1 MEVPGWPFVPWLFL
15 AGVAAMT
22 VFTVAQ
28 RPLESLVGLAT
39 IAAGLAAW
47 RLHGRKEGKCKP

>member
-1 MEVPGWPFVPWLFL
+1 
-15 AGVAAMT
+15 MT

>member
-1 MEVPGWPFVPWLFL
+1 VAVPGWPVVPWLFL

-22 VFTVAQ
+22 AFTVAQ

-39 IAAGLAAW
+39 VAAGLAAW
-47 RLHGRKEGKCKP
+47 RIQARKRRRSER